1 MQTLLRP
8 AFLNQWDLA
17 GQVVET
23 FGLEA
28 KKFNDTHTHIILQKL
43 SLRDIERLVENVD
56 D

>member
-8 AFLNQWDLA
+8 AFLNQRDFA

-23 FGLEA
+23 FGIEA
-28 KKFNDTHTHIILQKL
+28 KKFTDTQTHTILQKL